1 MTLHAL
7 LIEDHDGHA
16 SIVADELRGIAHVQR
31 TEHADK
37 ALHALRYVVPDVL
50 IADVRGTT
58 DASPAEHVASLR
70 LALDAAGERGR
81 VGAQLPLVLLSGVD
95 PDVLRDLAASVP
107 ATHAL
112 CKPFHRHALRALV
125 ARVTGVQL

>member
-31 TEHADK
+31 TAHADE
-37 ALHALRYVVPDVL
+37 ALHMLRYVVPDVL
-50 IADVRGTT
+50 IADVRGTSDGT
-58 DASPAEHVASLR
+58 PAEHVASLR

-95 PDVLRDLAASVP
+95 PAVLRDLAAAVP

>member
-16 SIVADELRGIAHVQR
+16 KIVADELRGIAHVQHA
-31 TEHADK
+31 THADE
-37 ALHALRYVVPDVL
+37 ALHMLRSVVPDVL
-50 IADVRGTT
+50 IADVRGTS

-107 ATHAL
+107 ATHAMS
-112 CKPFHRHALRALV
+112 KPFHRHALRALV
-125 ARVTGVQL
+125 ARVTGVEA

>member
-7 LIEDHDGHA
+7 LLEDHDGHA
-16 SIVADELRGIAHVQR
+16 QVVVDELRGLAHVQR
-31 TEHADK
+31 ATHADE
-37 ALHALRYVVPDVL
+37 ALAVLLYVVPDVL
-50 IADVRGTT
+50 IADVRGTS
-58 DASPAEHVASLR
+58 DASPAEHAASLR

-95 PDVLRDLAASVP
+95 PDVLRAAAALP

-112 CKPFHRHALRALV
+112 SKPFHHHALRALV
-125 ARVTGVQL
+125 ARLTGVTP

>member
-16 SIVADELRGIAHVQR
+16 KIVADELRGLAHVQHA
-31 TEHADK
+31 THADE
-37 ALHALRYVVPDVL
+37 ALLALRYVVPDVL

-70 LALDAAGERGR
+70 LALDAS
-81 VGAQLPLVLLSGVD
+81 GARNRTGPQLPLVLLSGVD

-125 ARVTGVQL
+125 ARVTGVEA

>member
-16 SIVADELRGIAHVQR
+16 SIVAEELRGLAHVQR
-31 TEHADK
+31 ATHADV

-50 IADVRGTT
+50 IADVRGTSDGT
-58 DASPAEHVASLR
+58 PAEHVASLR

-95 PDVLRDLAASVP
+95 PDVLRDLAAAVP
-107 ATHAL
+107 ATHAMS
-112 CKPFHRHALRALV
+112 KPFHRHTLHALV